1 VTGTRKP
8 ALGALLPSALVIG
21 ALALAPAAGAATGGV
36 AAPAS
41 ATATQSTATAT
52 TALPS
57 TATAAQ
63 SAAITVPPAA
73 TATTAP
79 LPPALTPAPTAKQHQ
94 PVKLLPPAKVEVGRV
109 ALGTLPEGTPAV
121 LVAIRYPIEALG
133 HEMSADIRVAIPGRD
148 FHSIATDIVGAG
160 GLRKG
165 DRRHSFTFVHEFPL
179 HPRVAAAVLL
189 AQSEGKPVRVRVTAS
204 GAIDVNGDGKADITS
219 ADRHTAVLPL
229 TPLVPSY
236 GGGKHPGDGSF
247 GTAAARS
254 AAAAPSVA
262 AQPGA
267 TAGSTGK
274 PFCASIPRL
283 RLNPGQR
290 VEYPLPACTAPVA
303 WKVEGQPAAGSARV
317 AREALVIQAPKKP
330 APMTIGLST
339 GPPVEVTV
347 ATPKLVSV
355 RAIGDSVT
363 AGYGYYDDAR
373 EMPIYRLP
381 ECKPLGTH
389 LNDACSSNSTATYE
403 TGVEEPISYA
413 PDYGLANN
421 VSWAAQWANAYGVT
435 DYENLA
441 VTGSEPKN
449 WAPGGNLHATTKA
462 VEAENPDYILMTM
475 GANPILAETLFGL
488 DPMGCAIYAD
498 IFGEYDRCVERAFAK
513 VNLRGELHRL
523 YADLVEH
530 TTSTIYL
537 MQYHLSIP
545 SSALAYTS
553 TQIAETAALMNGAIA
568 EVAAEVSPT
577 RLQVV
582 TPPHFNVG
590 VNIEPVAAASYE
602 CGELTT
608 DHVDGP
614 SVQSAVTQAELHL
627 FHPVEF

>member
-1 VTGTRKP
+1 MTGTRKP
-8 ALGALLPSALVIG
+8 ALRALLAALVTG
-21 ALALAPAAGAATGGV
+21 ALALAPAAGAA
-36 AAPAS
+36 
-41 ATATQSTATAT
+41 
-52 TALPS
+52 
-57 TATAAQ
+57 
-63 SAAITVPPAA
+63 
-73 TATTAP
+73 
-79 LPPALTPAPTAKQHQ
+79 KQHQ
-94 PVKLLPPAKVEVGRV
+94 PVKLAPPVKVKVGRV

-121 LVAIRYPIEALG
+121 LTAIRYPIEALG
-133 HEMSADIRVAIPGRD
+133 REMSADIRVAIPGRD

-165 DRRHSFTFVHEFPL
+165 DRRRSFTFVHEFPL

-189 AQSEGKPVRVRVTAS
+189 AQSEGKPVRVKVTAS
-204 GAIDVNGDGKADITS
+204 GAIDVNGDGKPDISS
-219 ADRHTAVLPL
+219 AARQTAVLPL

-236 GGGKHPGDGSF
+236 GSGGKRSGG
-247 GTAAARS
+247 GKRAASDKTKRA
-254 AAAAPSVA
+254 
-262 AQPGA
+262 A
-267 TAGSTGK
+267 TAK
-274 PFCASIPRL
+274 AAKAFCASIPRL
-283 RLNPGQR
+283 RLEPGQR
-290 VEYPLPACTAPVA
+290 VEYPLPACTAPVT
-303 WKVEGQPAAGSARV
+303 WKVKGQPAAGSARV
-317 AREALVIQAPKKP
+317 AREALVIQAPKQP

-339 GPPVEVTV
+339 GPPVQVTV
-347 ATPKLVSV
+347 VEPKDLSV

-389 LNDACSSNSTATYE
+389 LNDACSSNSTATHE
-403 TGVEEPISYA
+403 TGKEEPISYA

-449 WAPGGNLHATTKA
+449 WAPGGDLYATTKA

-498 IFGEYDRCVERAFAK
+498 IFGEYNRCVERAFAK
-513 VNLRGELHRL
+513 VDLRTELHRL

-530 TTSTIYL
+530 STSTIYL

-553 TQIAETAALMNGAIA
+553 TQIAETAALMNQTIA

-577 RLQVV
+577 RLQVIA
-582 TPPHFNVG
+582 PPHFNVG
-590 VNIEPVAAASYE
+590 LDIEPVSPAGSE
-602 CGELTT
+602 CGELVT
-608 DHVDGP
+608 DRVDGP

-627 FHPVEF
+627 LHPIEFCPQTEGEAPWVISGDTGIHPSAEGYFHMASRIPAPN

>member
-1 VTGTRKP
+1 LRPVTGTRKP
-8 ALGALLPSALVIG
+8 PLLALALAALLAA
-21 ALALAPAAGAATGGV
+21 ALALAPS
-36 AAPAS
+36 P
-41 ATATQSTATAT
+41 
-52 TALPS
+52 
-57 TATAAQ
+57 ATAAV
-63 SAAITVPPAA
+63 APVPPAL
-73 TATTAP
+73 AP
-79 LPPALTPAPTAKQHQ
+79 AAKQHQ
-94 PVKLLPPAKVEVGRV
+94 PVKLTPPVKVKVGRV

-133 HEMSADIRVAIPGRD
+133 REMSADIRVAIPGRD

-189 AQSEGKPVRVRVTAS
+189 AQSEGEPVRVKVTAS
-204 GAIDVNGDGKADITS
+204 GTIDVNGDGVPDLTS
-219 ADRHTAVLPL
+219 RDTLASVLPL

-236 GGGKHPGDGSF
+236 GSGAKRSAVGKGPPKGKP
-247 GTAAARS
+247 GTAAS
-254 AAAAPSVA
+254 AASAA
-262 AQPGA
+262 
-267 TAGSTGK
+267 K

-283 RLNPGQR
+283 RLEPGQR
-290 VEYPLPACTAPVA
+290 VEYPLPACTAPVT
-303 WKVEGQPAAGSARV
+303 WKVKGRPGAGSARV
-317 AREALVIQAPKKP
+317 AHEALVIQAPKRP

-339 GPPVEVTV
+339 GPPVQVTV
-347 ATPKLVSV
+347 VEPKDFSV

-373 EMPIYRLP
+373 QMPIYRLP

-389 LNDACSSNSTATYE
+389 LNDACSSNSTATFE
-403 TGVEEPISYA
+403 TGKEEPISYA
-413 PDYGLANN
+413 PDYGLSNN
-421 VSWAAQWANAYGVT
+421 VSWAAQWANAYGIT

-449 WAPGGNLHATTKA
+449 WAPGGNLYPTTKA

-488 DPMGCAIYAD
+488 DPIGCAIYAD
-498 IFGEYDRCVERAFAK
+498 IFGEYNRCVEKAFAK

-553 TQIAETAALMNGAIA
+553 AQIAETAALMNGAIA

-577 RLQVV
+577 RLQVIA
-582 TPPHFNVG
+582 PPHFNVG
-590 VNIEPVAAASYE
+590 LDIEPVSPAGYE
-602 CGELTT
+602 CGELVT

-614 SVQSAVTQAELHL
+614 SVQSAATQAELHL
-627 FHPVEF
+627 FHPVEFCPQTEGEVPWVISGDTGIHPSAEGYFHMASRIPAPN

>member
-1 VTGTRKP
+1 LPPVTGIRKP
-8 ALGALLPSALVIG
+8 VVVALLSAALAIG
-21 ALALAPAAGAATGGV
+21 ALV
-36 AAPAS
+36 PAS
-41 ATATQSTATAT
+41 A
-52 TALPS
+52 
-57 TATAAQ
+57 
-63 SAAITVPPAA
+63 SASPF
-73 TATTAP
+73 
-79 LPPALTPAPTAKQHQ
+79 TPAPGAKPHQ
-94 PVKLLPPAKVEVGRV
+94 PVKLLAPVKVEVGRV
-109 ALGTLPEGTPAV
+109 VLGTLPEGTPAV
-121 LVAIRYPIEALG
+121 LVAIRYPIQALG
-133 HEMSADIRVAIPGRD
+133 REMSADIRVAIPGRD
-148 FHSIATDIVGAG
+148 FRSIATDIVGAG

-165 DRRHSFTFVHEFPL
+165 DRRRSFTFVHEFPL

-204 GAIDVNGDGKADITS
+204 GAIDVNGDGKPDITS
-219 ADRHTAVLPL
+219 ADHETAVLPL

-236 GGGKHPGDGSF
+236 GGAKHPNAGKF
-247 GTAAARS
+247 GTASERAVVETPAAAQSS
-254 AAAAPSVA
+254 AAAASTAKA
-262 AQPGA
+262 A
-267 TAGSTGK
+267 K
-274 PFCASIPRL
+274 PFCASIPHL
-283 RLNPGQR
+283 RLHPGQR
-290 VEYPLPACTAPVA
+290 VEYPLPACTAPVT
-303 WKVEGQPAAGSARV
+303 WKVETQPGPGSARV
-317 AREALVIQAPKKP
+317 AREALVIQAPKQP

-339 GPPVEVTV
+339 GPPVQVTV
-347 ATPKLVSV
+347 VEPKDFSV

-389 LNDACSSNSTATYE
+389 LNDACSSNSTATRE

-421 VSWAAQWANAYGVT
+421 VSWAAQWANAYGIT

-449 WAPGGNLHATTKA
+449 WAPGGDLYATTKA

-498 IFGEYDRCVERAFAK
+498 IFGEYNRCVERAFAK

-530 TTSTIYL
+530 STSTIYL

-553 TQIAETAALMNGAIA
+553 TQIAETAALMNQTIA

-627 FHPVEF
+627 FHPVEFCPQAEGEVPWVISGDTGIHPSAEGYFHMASRIPAPN

>member
-1 VTGTRKP
+1 MTGTRKL
-8 ALGALLPSALVIG
+8 ALRALLPVALVAG
-21 ALALAPAAGAATGGV
+21 ALALV
-36 AAPAS
+36 
-41 ATATQSTATAT
+41 
-52 TALPS
+52 
-57 TATAAQ
+57 
-63 SAAITVPPAA
+63 PAA
-73 TATTAP
+73 TAS
-79 LPPALTPAPTAKQHQ
+79 PASALAPTAKRFQ
-94 PVKLLPPAKVEVGRV
+94 PVKLAPPVKVKVGRV

-121 LVAIRYPIEALG
+121 LTAIRYPIQALG
-133 HEMSADIRVAIPGRD
+133 REMSADIRVTIPGRN
-148 FHSIATDIVGAG
+148 FHSTVTDIVGAG

-165 DRRHSFTFVHEFPL
+165 DRRRSFTFVHEFPL
-179 HPRVAAAVLL
+179 HPRVAAAVLV
-189 AQSEGKPVRVRVTAS
+189 AQSEGRPVRIRVTAS
-204 GAIDVNGDGKADITS
+204 GAIDVNGDGKPDISSRDNRAT
-219 ADRHTAVLPL
+219 VLPL

-236 GGGKHPGDGSF
+236 GSGAKRATNTTDRATGPKP
-247 GTAAARS
+247 A
-254 AAAAPSVA
+254 
-262 AQPGA
+262 A
-267 TAGSTGK
+267 TARTAK
-274 PFCASIPRL
+274 PLCASFPRL

-290 VEYPLPACTAPVA
+290 VEYPLPACTAPVT
-303 WKVEGQPAAGSARV
+303 WKVKGRPAAGSARI
-317 AREALVIQAPKKP
+317 ARDALVIQAPKQP
-330 APMTIGLST
+330 APMTIGLSS
-339 GPPVEVTV
+339 GPSVQVTV
-347 ATPKLVSV
+347 ATPKLISV

-413 PDYGLANN
+413 PDYGLAND

-449 WAPGGNLHATTKA
+449 WAPGGTLYATTKA

-498 IFGEYDRCVERAFAK
+498 IFGEYNRCVERAFAK
-513 VNLRGELHRL
+513 VNLRTELHRL

-530 TTSTIYL
+530 STSTIYL

-553 TQIAETAALMNGAIA
+553 AQIAETAALMNQAIA

-577 RLQVV
+577 RLQVIA
-582 TPPHFNVG
+582 PPHFNVG
-590 VNIEPVAAASYE
+590 LDIEPVSPAGYE
-602 CGELTT
+602 CGELVT
-608 DHVDGP
+608 DRVDGP
-614 SVQSAVTQAELHL
+614 SVQSAATQAELHL
-627 FHPVEF
+627 FHPVEFCPQAEGEAPWVISGDTGIHPSAEGYFHMASRIPAPN